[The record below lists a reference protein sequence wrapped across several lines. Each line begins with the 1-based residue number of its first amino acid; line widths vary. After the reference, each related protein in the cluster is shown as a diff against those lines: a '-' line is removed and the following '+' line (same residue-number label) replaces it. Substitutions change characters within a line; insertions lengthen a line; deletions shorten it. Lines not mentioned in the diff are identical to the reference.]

1 MRFLIILATFVPA
14 LSWGQSSPQMLAEQL
29 GIWTLIPPIL
39 AITLAFLTRQVIVSL
54 FVGLWAGALIIS
66 FADGF
71 VPMDLISSF
80 TTVPKTIVSS
90 LNSGFSAGI
99 IMQVITIGGLIAL
112 IGRNGGAKAVAEK
125 IASKAR
131 SAVSAQLLTWVLGIF
146 IFFDD
151 YANALITGSVMRPVT
166 DKLKVSREKLAFIVD
181 ATAAPIASIA
191 LISTWIGFEL
201 STMNAAYEIIGQSDA
216 NIYSIFMQTIPY
228 RFYNILMIVFVV
240 MLAISKK
247 DFGPM
252 LKAEQDAQKG
262 IINHTE
268 TAMEQ
273 NSLNP
278 KDGIKLNPWNALVPL
293 MVLIVV
299 AVLGFYVE
307 GSKGLYAK
315 NPDIFNQ
322 LKGYDLMIEILG
334 ASSAS
339 FVIFQAALIATIV
352 AFFMTVA
359 TKTLSFQET
368 LDTWTTGAKSLFGTA
383 GLTLILSWAISSI
396 IKALGTNYFLVSLL
410 DGVLMPELLP
420 MIIFI
425 FGMIISFATGTSYGT
440 MGILMPLAIPLAFSL
455 SGNDP
460 IIMIATSSAVLA
472 GAVFG
477 DHCSPISD
485 STILS
490 SVGSGCSMISH
501 VETQMPYALLVGGL
515 AILSLL
521 LVSVFKMPLIL
532 VYGLMFGAMFATI
545 HFVGKKATAE

>member
-1 MRFLIILATFVPA
+1 MTKIISILILVPTFVWSQDPK
-14 LSWGQSSPQMLAEQL
+14 MIAEQL
-29 GIWTLIPPIL
+29 GILTLIPPIL
-39 AITLAFLTRQVIVSL
+39 AISLAFLTRQVIISL
-54 FVGLWAGALIIS
+54 FLGLWSGAIILS

-71 VPMDLISSF
+71 IPMDLISSF

-90 LNSGFSAGI
+90 LNSSFSAGI

-112 IGRNGGAKAVAEK
+112 IGRNGGAKSIAEK

-131 SAVSAQLLTWVLGIF
+131 SALSAQIITWLLGIF

-201 STMNAAYEIIGQSDA
+201 STMQSAYSIIGQPDA
-216 NIYSIFMQTIPY
+216 NIYNIFIQTIPY
-228 RFYNILMIVFVV
+228 RFYNILMITFVV
-240 MLAISKK
+240 MIALAKK

-252 LKAEQDAQKG
+252 LKAEKDAHNG
-262 IINHTE
+262 IINHSE
-268 TAMEQ
+268 TAIEQ
-273 NSLNP
+273 NSLEP
-278 KDGIKLNPWNALVPL
+278 KENIKLNPWNALVPL
-293 MVLIVV
+293 ITLVIV
-299 AVLGFYVE
+299 AILGFHIE
-307 GSKGLYAK
+307 GTKGLMTK
-315 NPDIFNQ
+315 NPALFGE

-352 AFFMTVA
+352 AFIMT
-359 TKTLSFQET
+359 TISKTLSFQET

-383 GLTLILSWAISSI
+383 GLTLILSWSISTI
-396 IKALGTNYFLVSLL
+396 IKALGTNYFLVHLL
-410 DGVLMPELLP
+410 EGILIPELIP

-425 FGMIISFATGTSYGT
+425 MGMIISFATGTSYGT
-440 MGILMPLAIPLAFSL
+440 MGILMPLAVPLAFTL

-460 IIMIATSSAVLA
+460 SIMIATSSAVLA

-490 SVGSGCSMISH
+490 SVGAGCPMINH
-501 VETQMPYALLVGGL
+501 IETQMPYTLFVGAISVLALLL
-515 AILSLL
+515 TCL
-521 LVSVFKMPLIL
+521 FKFPITI
-532 VYGLMFGAMFATI
+532 VYIIMMIVMFGTI
-545 HFVGKKATAE
+545 HIIGEKASS